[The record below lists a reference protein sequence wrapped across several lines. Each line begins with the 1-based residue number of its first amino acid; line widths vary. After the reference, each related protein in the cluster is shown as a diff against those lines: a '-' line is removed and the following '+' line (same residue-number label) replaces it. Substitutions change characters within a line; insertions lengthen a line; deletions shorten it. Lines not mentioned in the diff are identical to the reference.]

1 MARDLGGE
9 VEELQSSLALV
20 CWWFLL
26 FSLFSLVN
34 AIQEAVHG
42 APGLYGLVA
51 LFRALLLSH
60 SDTHNSS
67 MRRTLSGQIDTRVVL
82 AVE

>member
-1 MARDLGGE
+1 M
-9 VEELQSSLALV
+9 EELQSSLALV

-34 AIQEAVHG
+34 AIQEVVHG

-51 LFRALLLSH
+51 LFRALLLSALRH
-60 SDTHNSS
+60 SHLFQGEERYLVEEQT
-67 MRRTLSGQIDTRVVL
+67 TRFRG
-82 AVE
+82 